1 MGPIG
6 TGWDRV
12 FWDDFDD
19 PTLAGWERNSTPT
32 GREAAN
38 IYASGSELV
47 IEIRETGHA
56 TGITWGA
63 CGTGSQR
70 FGPGSWFECEAR
82 VQAGGRGSWSA
93 FWLSDSD
100 TSGGA
105 ADGGEGY
112 GSAMTEPDVFEYL
125 HTSLASAGNNYYTL
139 HTWAPSHV
147 QDQTIVDHGVDLS
160 SGYHRWAL
168 HWDDGFLRWYFDDQ
182 LVKEETAG
190 FYEKACRVIF
200 QNQTDYAD
208 VWPGPVD
215 GSTTHPH
222 YLRVRWVG
230 VWQKAA
236 WHGYQRIQYTPGSL
250 TAPQQTEM
258 LNALRRQY
266 RTATAS
272 PTQYRTQVRT
282 SGAQGWLVE
291 LSGPAVPSRADWV
304 DILYTQIT
312 GMDRA
317 TMNTNLVVTTATG
330 ADWDAMRVYAK
341 GQGW

>member
-1 MGPIG
+1 MGPSG
-6 TGWDRV
+6 VGWDRV
-12 FWDDFDD
+12 KWDDFDD
-19 PTLAGWERNSTPT
+19 PALTGWERVTAPA
-32 GREAAN
+32 GRLSN
-38 IYASGSELV
+38 IYVSGGELV

-70 FGPGSWFECEAR
+70 FGPGTWIEAECKG
-82 VQAGGRGSWSA
+82 QAGGKGSWSA

-105 ADGGEGY
+105 SAGGEGY
-112 GSAMTEPDVFEYL
+112 GVSMSEIDVFEYL
-125 HTSLASAGNNYYTL
+125 HTSLDSARHNYYTL
-139 HTWAPSHV
+139 HQWAPTHV

-160 SGYHRWAL
+160 ADYHRFAI
-168 HWDDGFLRWYFDDQ
+168 HIGDTFIRWYVDDV
-182 LVKEETAG
+182 LVKDELIL
-190 FYEKACRVIF
+190 YEKAWRVIF

-222 YLRVRWVG
+222 YLRVKWIG

-258 LNALRRQY
+258 LAALRRQY
-266 RTATAS
+266 RTATNS
-272 PTQYRTQVRT
+272 PTQYRTQVRA

-291 LSGPAVPSRADWV
+291 SSGAAVPSKADWV

-312 GMDRA
+312 GMDR
-317 TMNTNLVVTTATG
+317 TTLDTNLVVTTATG
-330 ADWDAMRVYAK
+330 ADWEAMRIYAK
-341 GQGW
+341 SNGW